1 MSLQGA
7 LRARTLHYT
16 ILHADRRPCH
26 ATPRRD
32 APHSARWCDRWTVAW
47 LRQVENGAKFSPPTW
62 KESVYT
68 RQLAF
73 WHFRHAQ
80 FLFFSASRLH
90 RARVKGVS
98 GSPPVLHNPPL
109 LPGVLYTSRRCRRR
123 HSLPFLSREF
133 LRALFA
139 RYLNAERN
147 EAVKM
152 FRHAQFIMDCEW

>member
-16 ILHADRRPCH
+16 ILHADRRPRH

-109 LPGVLYTSRRCRRR
+109 LPGSSIHLSP
-123 HSLPFLSREF
+123 LPSPPFPPVPLS
-133 LRALFA
+133 
-139 RYLNAERN
+139 
-147 EAVKM
+147 
-152 FRHAQFIMDCEW
+152 